1 MRRALEVRDRGCRFP
16 GCGLRFTDAHHV
28 VHWANGGDTS
38 LQNLLLLCA
47 RHHRAVHEGGF
58 RVCLDA
64 EAKAVF
70 FSPRGAVVASAPP
83 VVELEPDPLQS
94 LIAGN
99 RERGAAPDWRS
110 GMPTCKRD
118 HDVPWELEAAAREA
132 LERES
137 ADEPAASG
145 AA

>member
-1 MRRALEVRDRGCRFP
+1 
-16 GCGLRFTDAHHV
+16 
-28 VHWANGGDTS
+28 
-38 LQNLLLLCA
+38 
-47 RHHRAVHEGGF
+47 
-58 RVCLDA
+58 
-64 EAKAVF
+64 
-70 FSPRGAVVASAPP
+70 

-118 HDVPWELEAAAREA
+118 HDVPWKLEAAAREA